1 MKIVDIFAEVFPGH
15 LYAVILDKDLEN
27 EFDRNLE
34 NWTSVEYLRNY
45 ASVNKI
51 NDQISFIKNI
61 TKEVGEIDDVML
73 RVINRDVELNYFFR
87 PLSNSE
93 FLDKVLSLQ
102 KGKFGSQKFLRIY
115 AIKIESNCFLI
126 TGGAI
131 KLKRTMQEH
140 PETMKELYTLHQVKS
155 FLINQGILD
164 SDAINEYVFEI
175 N

>member
-51 NDQISFIKNI
+51 TDQLGFINGI
-61 TKEVGEIDDVML
+61 TNEVGEIDDAML

-102 KGKFGSQKFLRIY
+102 KGKFGLQKFLRVY
-115 AIKIESNCFLI
+115 AIRIESNCFLI

-140 PETMKELYTLHQVKS
+140 PETMKELNKLHQVKS
-155 FLINQGILD
+155 FLVDEGILD